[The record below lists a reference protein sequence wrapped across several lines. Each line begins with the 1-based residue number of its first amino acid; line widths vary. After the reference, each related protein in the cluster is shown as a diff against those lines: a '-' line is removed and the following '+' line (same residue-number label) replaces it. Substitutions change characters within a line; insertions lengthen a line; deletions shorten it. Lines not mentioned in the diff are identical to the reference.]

1 MNDHNHTALLLIPFG
16 LLSLWFFD
24 VYSSLNSMDKALL
37 LSVAALV
44 VVLSGLAAIY
54 FFSSW
59 GRASRKRLA
68 NIKELPK
75 NLLVPSA
82 DCISMGIDTDL
93 DEIIYLPDL
102 IRTRHIH
109 ILGATGSGKTES
121 VILNFLKQDVQRGL
135 GSIILDAKGD
145 TSFLNELHSWVP
157 QDRLRVFDLTDSES
171 LGYDPLDAG
180 SALEA
185 AQRLFSSLTWS
196 EEYYKSK
203 ALSALQRI
211 FQTYH
216 DLNDRNPTLVEVTKI
231 LETPESYSA
240 FVGSPGSSQAIAIK
254 DFQELSGL
262 RDQIHSLTL
271 GHLKNILSPNSES
284 RIDLSTAESGVV
296 IYFRLQSLMS
306 PQIVGIV
313 GKLLIN
319 HLNFLAGTAHRERGQ
334 SKPRKLV
341 PVYLDEFA
349 TFACPEFADLIS
361 KARSAGF
368 ALHFS
373 HQSIGD
379 VMEVSNGFLNRITDN
394 AATKIVLRINDP
406 DSAEFLSRCFGTR
419 DIQKTTQRITNAKNI
434 DAAEVVGEGTTRDAH
449 QFRASPDLL
458 KTLPTGV
465 GAVLI
470 AHGQETPHGA
480 SSVFK
485 IRFPEIKRAKVNS
498 NDFR

>member
-1 MNDHNHTALLLIPFG
+1 MKDQNYSTLLLLPIG
-16 LLSLWFFD
+16 LVGSWIYRTVSELRGIDFILFVFSAIGLVILLF
-24 VYSSLNSMDKALL
+24 LLALK
-37 LSVAALV
+37 
-44 VVLSGLAAIY
+44 Y
-54 FFSSW
+54 FSSW
-59 GRASRKRLA
+59 GKENSKRLKQVQE
-68 NIKELPK
+68 IPVSLR
-75 NLLVPSA
+75 
-82 DCISMGIDTDL
+82 ISSLDSVKMGKDADL
-93 DEIIYLPDL
+93 DEDIYLPDS
-102 IRTRHIH
+102 IRTRHVH

-121 VILNFLKQDVQRGL
+121 VILNFLKQDVARGL
-135 GSIILDAKGD
+135 GSVILDAKGD
-145 TSFLNELHSWVP
+145 NSFLEALHSWVP
-157 QDRLRVFDLTDSES
+157 KDRLHVFDLTDAQSEY
-171 LGYDPLDAG
+171 YDPLQAG
-180 SALEA
+180 SSLEA

-203 ALSALQRI
+203 ALSSLQRI
-211 FQTYH
+211 FQNYF
-216 DLNDRNPTLVEVTKI
+216 DLNDKNPTLSQISKI
-231 LETPESYSA
+231 LETPESYSS
-240 FVGSPGSSQAIAIK
+240 FVNSK
-254 DFQELSGL
+254 DFPQALALKDYQDLSGL
-262 RDQIHSLTL
+262 KDQIKSLTL
-271 GHLKNILSPNSES
+271 GHLSQILSP
-284 RIDLSTAESGVV
+284 IDKPSIDISSAAEGKV

-334 SKPRKLV
+334 AKPRKLV

-361 KARSAGF
+361 KARSAKF

-379 VMEVSNGFLNRITDN
+379 VMEVSQGFLNRITDN

-406 DSAEFLSRCFGTR
+406 DSAEFFSRCFGTKE
-419 DIQKTTQRITNAKNI
+419 IQKTTQRITNAKEI
-434 DAAEVVGEGTTRDAH
+434 DSAEIVGEGTTRDAH

-485 IRFPEIKRAKVNS
+485 IRFPELRKV
-498 NDFR
+498 